1 MRLGRWQKVVFSVLG
16 LAVFGGLVFGLVYTV
31 PVVVFQPGQPADSAD
46 FVTVSGIEA
55 DGGES
60 QILITTTVV
69 VTEPPA
75 LQWLWLRYVNDFN
88 QFEETA
94 DFFGDEDTTEE
105 EVDAFNEA
113 EMVNSQNAA
122 ELVALDQIGLDISDT
137 ELVVAE
143 VIDETAAVDVV
154 VPGDVIT
161 EIDGVGIKTANELIS
176 FLEDKSPGDVLELSV
191 RADGSSEAEIR
202 ELVLGEFPDEPDR
215 AFIGIQPGE
224 RVLVDEDRLD
234 ELPFDI
240 EFDSNEVGGPSAGL
254 ALTIEILDQ
263 LSEGDLLGGTDIA
276 FTGTIRLDGSVG
288 GIGGLPQKSVGVRNF
303 DVDTFIIPIQDDSED
318 DLRLATEFVDEDV
331 NIIQVANLEEALEA
345 ISDLGGNTEVL
356 DGLGERLLAP

>member
-1 MRLGRWQKVVFSVLG
+1 MRLGKWQKVVLSVLG
-16 LAVFGGLVFGLVYTV
+16 VGVFGALVFGLVYTV
-31 PVVVFQPGQPADSAD
+31 PVVVFQPGEPADSSE
-46 FVTVSGIEA
+46 FVTISGIET

-88 QFEETA
+88 QFEETEI
-94 DFFGDEDTTEE
+94 FFDEDTTEE
-105 EVDAFNEA
+105 DLDAFNDA

-122 ELVALDQIGLDISDT
+122 ELVALNRIGLDISDS
-137 ELVVAE
+137 ELVVAD
-143 VIDETAAVDVV
+143 VIEDTAAVDVV

-161 EIDGVGIKTANELIS
+161 EIDGVEIKTATDLIE
-176 FLEDKSPGDVLELSV
+176 FLEDTQPGDELQLSV
-191 RADGSSEAEIR
+191 RAEGSEEIEVR
-202 ELVLGEFPDEPDR
+202 ELVLGEFPDEPER
-215 AFIGIQPGE
+215 SFIGIQPGE
-224 RVLVDEDRLD
+224 RVLVDEEALD
-234 ELPFDI
+234 ELPFEID
-240 EFDSNEVGGPSAGL
+240 FDANEVGGPSAGL

-288 GIGGLPQKSVGVRNF
+288 GIGGLPQKTVGVRDF
-303 DVDTFIIPIQDDSED
+303 DVDTFIIPVQDANGD

-331 NIIQVANLEEALEA
+331 NIIQVATLDEALEA
-345 ISDLGGNTEVL
+345 IEELGGNIDVL
-356 DGLGERLLAP
+356 DGLGEELLAS